1 MYPIMRCSCRYQCST
16 DRMELKIFEVCKLL
30 YLTEVHDVHF
40 IFHDVLTVCFAS
52 VTSERTALLIY
63 MVTYIVFRKF

>member
-1 MYPIMRCSCRYQCST
+1 
-16 DRMELKIFEVCKLL
+16 MEIKIFEVCKLL
-30 YLTEVHDVHF
+30 YLTEVHYVHF